1 MGPWSN
7 SSRQDDL
14 LQWVIVPHIAIV
26 DDEEPVRK
34 ALQRLLLASGFEV
47 ESYAGGKE
55 FLAAST
61 DQTPDCLILDL
72 HMPGMSGL
80 QVLQALKTARRPL
93 PTVIITAYDTPE
105 MSEQCLAAGVMAYLR
120 KPFDERVLL
129 NSISSSLAR
138 AAARGNPSLSPR
150 R

>member
-1 MGPWSN
+1 M
-7 SSRQDDL
+7 
-14 LQWVIVPHIAIV
+14 PHIAIV

-34 ALQRLLLASGFEV
+34 ALKRLLIASGFEV

-55 FLAAST
+55 FLAASPEPS
-61 DQTPDCLILDL
+61 PDCLILDL

-80 QVLQALKTARRPL
+80 QVLQALQAEHRQL
-93 PTVIITAYDTPE
+93 PTVIITAHDTPE
-105 MSEQCLAAGVMAYLR
+105 MSEKCTAAGVSAYLR
-120 KPFDERVLL
+120 KPLDERVLL

-138 AAARGNPSLSPR
+138 AAARSSPTPR

>member
-7 SSRQDDL
+7 SSPRGNL
-14 LQWVIVPHIAIV
+14 LQSGIVPHIAIV

-47 ESYAGGKE
+47 ESYASGKE
-55 FLAAST
+55 FLASHAEPP
-61 DQTPDCLILDL
+61 PDCLILDM

-80 QVLQALKTARRPL
+80 QVIDALRSAGREL
-93 PTVIITAYDTPE
+93 PTVVITAYDAPE
-105 MSEQCLAAGVMAYLR
+105 ISAQCRAAGVSAYLR
-120 KPFDERVLL
+120 KPLEERVLL

-138 AAARGNPSLSPR
+138 SPARANPSPR

>member
-1 MGPWSN
+1 MPC
-7 SSRQDDL
+7 L
-14 LQWVIVPHIAIV
+14 AIV

-34 ALQRLLLASGFEV
+34 ALKRLLVASGFQV
-47 ESYAGGKE
+47 ESYASGKE
-55 FLAAST
+55 FLAASAA
-61 DQTPDCLILDL
+61 QPPDCLILDL

-80 QVLQALKTARRPL
+80 QVLQELKAARRAL
-93 PTVIITAYDTPE
+93 PTVIITAHDTPE

-120 KPFDERVLL
+120 KPLDERVLL

-138 AAARGNPSLSPR
+138 AASRGHTAPR